1 MALSK
6 KTTQPKTVRA
16 RKPVMSAS
24 MDDMSSS
31 AKIPE
36 APVMMDAQR
45 QQRMRMYVILG
56 LVLVALYYFKGLF
69 VVALVNGKPIMRYQV
84 IQELEKQA
92 GKGTTDSLIAKKLV
106 VMEAKKKG
114 IVIADKDVQENISK
128 IEKDLAKSGQKLDE
142 LLKAQN
148 VTRKEVE
155 EQTRLQLTL
164 KALLADK
171 IKVTDKEIA
180 TALDEQKE
188 SKPTGMSDADFKKQI
203 ATSLEEQKFSAEAQT
218 YIQNIQKNAQ
228 ITYWHMY

>member
-171 IKVTDKEIA
+171 IKVTDKELA
-180 TALDEQKE
+180 TALEEQKE
-188 SKPTGMSDADFKKQI
+188 TKPAGMSDADFKKQI

-228 ITYWHMY
+228 ITFWHMY

>member
-16 RKPVMSAS
+16 RKPVTSTPMS
-24 MDDMSSS
+24 DSSAS

-69 VVALVNGKPIMRYQV
+69 VVALVNGKPVMRYQV

-171 IKVTDKEIA
+171 IKVTDKEVES
-180 TALDEQKE
+180 ALEEQKE
-188 SKPTGMSDADFKKQI
+188 TKPAGMSDADFKKQI